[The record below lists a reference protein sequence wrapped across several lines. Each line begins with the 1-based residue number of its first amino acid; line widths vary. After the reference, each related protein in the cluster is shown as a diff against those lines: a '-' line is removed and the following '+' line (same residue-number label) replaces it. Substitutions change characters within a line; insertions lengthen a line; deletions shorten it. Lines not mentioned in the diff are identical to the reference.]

1 MGSSPAATMPLS
13 VRQRRTA
20 RASVVG
26 SILEWYDFF
35 LFGAAS
41 AIVFNKLFF
50 SAASPAA
57 GTLAS
62 FATFGVGF
70 AVRPIGGVL
79 LAHLGDRIGRRPV
92 LLLTVLLMGVSTF
105 AIGFLPTYEQIGF
118 WAPTLLVLCRL
129 LQGFGVGA
137 EYGGALVLS
146 AESAKPEKRGFY
158 ASLPGSGQ
166 FIGVVLASGALGAV
180 ASLPEEQF
188 LTWGW
193 RIPFLASIIVVLG
206 ALVLRAMMPESEQFE
221 NVRESGRR
229 ERLPILTTLRTRPK
243 AILLL
248 IGTGCATAVASYS
261 IQGYL
266 PSYLS
271 QQLGLSDNIAV
282 LGTTIAG
289 MVSIVTIPIAG
300 ALSDRI
306 GRKPVIIVGGF
317 AIAAFAYPFFLM
329 INTRQTWLIWLAI
342 VIGFALILN
351 SIFAV
356 TGSFYSEAVPTE
368 VRYSGLVAVREFNGV
383 IFAGTAPF
391 MAALLVQLGND
402 QPWYLA
408 GYMALSGII
417 TAVCALA
424 LPETAPVK
432 AGIGGDHVAAE
443 LSEVTATGTETT
455 TEATSR

>member
-1 MGSSPAATMPLS
+1 MPAAERIPLD

-50 SAASPAA
+50 AAASPAA
-57 GTLAS
+57 GTLAA

-70 AVRPIGGVL
+70 AIRPIGGLV

-92 LLLTVLLMGVSTF
+92 LLLTVLLMG
-105 AIGFLPTYEQIGF
+105 IGTLLIGLLPTYAQVGF
-118 WAPTLLVLCRL
+118 WAPVLLVLCRL
-129 LQGFGVGA
+129 MQGFGVGA

-146 AESAKPEKRGFY
+146 AESARPERRGFY

-166 FIGVVLASGALGAV
+166 FVGVVLASGALSLA
-180 ASLPEEQF
+180 ATLPEDQF
-188 LTWGW
+188 LSWGW
-193 RIPFLASIIVVLG
+193 RLPFLASILVVIG

-221 NVRESGRR
+221 TVRDTGRR
-229 ERLPILTTLRTRPK
+229 ERLPIWTVLRTRPR

-266 PSYLS
+266 PSYLT
-271 QQLGLSDNIAV
+271 QQLGLPSSTAV
-282 LGTTIAG
+282 LGIAIAG

-306 GRKPVIIVGGF
+306 GRKPIIITGGI
-317 AIAAFAYPFFLM
+317 AIALFAYPFFLM
-329 INTRQTWLIWLAI
+329 VNTRSPVVIFLAI
-342 VIGFALILN
+342 VIGFSLILN

-383 IFAGTAPF
+383 LFAGTAPF
-391 MAALLVQLGND
+391 VAALLVQLGDNR
-402 QPWYLA
+402 PWYLA
-408 GYMALSGII
+408 GYMALSGIV
-417 TAVCALA
+417 TAVCASL

-432 AGIGGDHVAAE
+432 TGASDQVAAE
-443 LSEVTATGTETT
+443 LAEVET
-455 TEATSR
+455 R